1 MSVKVKVNFDKKKLE
16 SAIKDQTRKALQN
29 RSYDVE
35 CPFCHTAFSAQSGAN
50 ICPHCHK
57 TVDLNLNIKF

>member
-1 MSVKVKVNFDKKKLE
+1 MSVKVKVNFDKGKLK
-16 SAIKDQTRKALQN
+16 SAIKDQAREALQN

-35 CPFCHTAFSAQSGAN
+35 CPFCHKTFSAQSGAN